1 MNAAGQVLIEYILLM
16 AVFLL
21 LIAKVS
27 VKIPDT
33 FAKASPYLGAKI
45 EQRLETGNGFS
56 TDAAGFWRPPIGPKG
71 GVKD

>member
-45 EQRLETGNGFS
+45 EQRLETGKGYS
-56 TDAAGFWRPPIGPKG
+56 DYSPGFWQPPLAPKG
-71 GVKD
+71 GVK

>member
-27 VKIPDT
+27 AKIPDT
-33 FAKASPYLGAKI
+33 FSKASPYLGAKL
-45 EQRLETGNGFS
+45 EQRLETGKGFS
-56 TDAAGFWRPPIGPKG
+56 DDSGGWWLPPISTKG